1 MPWRGTGGGRGRRE
15 EIGDWRLE
23 IGLCWALRR
32 LMAVAVGVSLALML
46 TWSPA
51 SAFVD
56 CSRYE
61 DLLIDRA
68 CPDPFDELRTPP
80 VEGTTPTRDTEIRAF
95 LHIRCSKQAAANL
108 QSLDRDR
115 SPISNPW
122 TGTGLQSI
130 PLVRAGSGSIPQ
142 DAGTLTLPV
151 EALGVQGLG
160 AATVVVGYDPA
171 VLEVAGC
178 RPNPEFDL
186 GLCNPQ
192 FDRDEDGEPDAARF
206 NVVSPGGL
214 SAPDDVPLNLA
225 DITWAVVGRPDAGTV
240 AALEIEVLTF
250 DRWDATPISVTTEN
264 GQVTVVAG
272 AAHVVFLPLI
282 GD

>member
-1 MPWRGTGGGRGRRE
+1 
-15 EIGDWRLE
+15 
-23 IGLCWALRR
+23 
-32 LMAVAVGVSLALML
+32 
-46 TWSPA
+46 
-51 SAFVD
+51 
-56 CSRYE
+56 
-61 DLLIDRA
+61 
-68 CPDPFDELRTPP
+68 
-80 VEGTTPTRDTEIRAF
+80 
-95 LHIRCSKQAAANL
+95 
-108 QSLDRDR
+108 
-115 SPISNPW
+115 
-122 TGTGLQSI
+122 
-130 PLVRAGSGSIPQ
+130 
-142 DAGTLTLPV
+142 
-151 EALGVQGLG
+151 
-160 AATVVVGYDPA
+160 VVVGYDPT
-171 VLEVAGC
+171 LLTVAGC

-272 AAHVVFLPLI
+272 AAQMVFLPLI
-282 GD
+282 GEWRMENGGWRMENGGWRMEDGDWRPVPVQGLESHNLQYPIPNLQSLIPDLHSPLSILHSPFSKEERLR